1 MTGTPHTPHATVA
14 ATASKLP
21 ARFGWIYAALIVSML
36 LSALDQTIVATALPT
51 IVGELDGLSE
61 MAWVTTGYILAVTI
75 GMPVYGKLGDLIGR
89 RPLFLWALAI
99 FIAGSLLSGLSQDI
113 GQLIAFRA
121 LQGLGGGGL
130 MICTQAIL
138 ADLVPVRQRA
148 KYMGAIGAVFGLS
161 SVAGPLLGGWITDN
175 ASWRWAFWIN
185 VPLGVAAFAISYF
198 GIRLPKPDRTVRLD
212 YLGTA
217 LMAIT
222 VTSLVLVAD
231 WGGNDH
237 AWDSPLILS
246 LIAVTIAG
254 SIAFVLV
261 ERRAAEPLIP
271 LSMLRNRVFALSTVI
286 GMIAIGAGMFAVI
299 GYMPTYLQM
308 VYGHSATAS
317 GLLLL
322 PMVAGLMLTA
332 TVSGQ
337 LIAKI
342 GRYKGFVIS
351 GLVIVP
357 AGVYLLSTLN
367 ADSPVQLVCAY
378 LALLGAGM
386 GLLMQNL
393 VLAVQNAFPRS
404 EVGTAT
410 SANNFFREI
419 GATVATAAV
428 GALFAER
435 LTGSLSDLAPSLGGT
450 GTDSLTPA
458 LVRSLPESVR
468 DQVVHSYVDA
478 LLPIFAGLSVV
489 ALAALAL
496 AFFLPDR
503 GLREDE
509 PESETADAE
518 ALQTVAAD
526 RRSGA

>member
-1 MTGTPHTPHATVA
+1 M
-14 ATASKLP
+14 
-21 ARFGWIYAALIVSML
+21 
-36 LSALDQTIVATALPT
+36 SALDQTIVATALPT

-89 RPLFLWALAI
+89 RGLFLWALAI
-99 FIAGSLLSGLSQDI
+99 FITGSLLSGLSQDI

-212 YLGTA
+212 YLETI
-217 LMAIT
+217 LKAIT

-261 ERRAAEPLIP
+261 ERRAAELLIP
-271 LSMLRNRVFALSTVI
+271 LSMLRNRVFALSTLI
-286 GMIAIGAGMFAVI
+286 GMIAIGAAVV

-308 VYGHSATAS
+308 VYGHSATVS

-357 AGVYLLSTLN
+357 AG
-367 ADSPVQLVCAY
+367 
-378 LALLGAGM
+378 
-386 GLLMQNL
+386 
-393 VLAVQNAFPRS
+393 
-404 EVGTAT
+404 
-410 SANNFFREI
+410 
-419 GATVATAAV
+419 
-428 GALFAER
+428 
-435 LTGSLSDLAPSLGGT
+435 
-450 GTDSLTPA
+450 
-458 LVRSLPESVR
+458 
-468 DQVVHSYVDA
+468 
-478 LLPIFAGLSVV
+478 LSVV

-503 GLREDE
+503 KLREDE
-509 PESETADAE
+509 PETGTADAE
-518 ALQTVAAD
+518 APTPSPPAD
-526 RRSGA
+526 ATARYRFRGSTGRSSGSSVNASMSASALP